1 MKIYN
6 KNKEAKQGKLEN
18 VQDKEKLGNKKWNGV
33 KSCVKGGKQI
43 IEDLILNGIK
53 WVVTS

>member
-6 KNKEAKQGKLEN
+6 KNKHAKQGKLEN